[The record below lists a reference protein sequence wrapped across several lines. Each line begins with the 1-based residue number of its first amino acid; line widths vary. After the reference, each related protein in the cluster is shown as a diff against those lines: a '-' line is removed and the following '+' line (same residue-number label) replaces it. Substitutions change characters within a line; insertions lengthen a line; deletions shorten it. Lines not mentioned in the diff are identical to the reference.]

1 MEWRGKERDR
11 GSSGGGGREEK
22 EVKLMTRQRQATH
35 STNPS
40 GTKSGNVGTKKSPS
54 PLKHPKGSPR
64 GNSGR
69 PERQKPES
77 GKSTSGGKTD
87 QFAAALSALEKLEVA
102 PSDNTT
108 STTEQLPSQTG
119 EDKKRELSPSVAAMF
134 DSIKEA
140 ALSSSNSTLTSSSSE
155 TAAIKKEGL
164 SPTLKAMLKMEE
176 SGGVAG
182 KEVEQ
187 TTDDMPS
194 AIQKLMY
201 NPRGPLLPRPPSTNF
216 QQTQFPHPPP
226 PPTSYP
232 YHQQAMGHTP
242 AQFGQGGDYYQSIPL
257 HPPPHPHHH
266 TFMPFGP
273 PPMDPFTVLQN
284 TCHVTGQPP
293 PQFNCERNEKGYYLC
308 VVRVGKRRCSGMAC
322 STQEEAKQS
331 AAAAMNSTM
340 PPSPMFYPMPPHGGY
355 SGPPPYPPHV
365 PMVPPY
371 VPNMPLSYHPR
382 GPQPPP
388 QMTPPPPHFVPL
400 QVQRRQGQ
408 QSSKRKPSH
417 PSHGIPQQPLP
428 SETDKGTKLAGA
440 QKPTTSE
447 KTATSATSACITDD
461 EKVRAEKQKQQQ
473 KQQQQCG
480 GATAPEGPEDGP
492 EDGLKGTSDIDER
505 KKVEEEEEDKEE
517 VMEVASS
524 DTEIDRERKNALDL
538 HQKLSNLK
546 EMLSVLQD
554 PAANMAENS
563 QKEGGGGE
571 RKDVIAEAAIV
582 SALELKEEEEE
593 GMEDYVESVQASDAA
608 VGQSEVHVVGE
619 ILGGGAGGGAGKPLQ
634 DQIVPNTTTA
644 NQTDP
649 PDTTAE
655 QQSIPPLYSTSTTD
669 DVAMETTTTDQDA
682 KDEGEII
689 DTISSDPSPPTT
701 SAGDE
706 GSSGAGVKTVGRP
719 KRQLAASFARNT
731 T

>member
-40 GTKSGNVGTKKSPS
+40 GVSTLTLFLLSLSPPFHYSLSSSSKGTKSGNVGTKKSPS

-87 QFAAALSALEKLEVA
+87 QFTAALSALEKLEVA

-242 AQFGQGGDYYQSIPL
+242 AQFGQGGIYFLCYIMYSCLKELNLNFLFVLGDYYQSIPL

-273 PPMDPFTVLQN
+273 PPM
-284 TCHVTGQPP
+284 
-293 PQFNCERNEKGYYLC
+293 E
-308 VVRVGKRRCSGMAC
+308 
-322 STQEEAKQS
+322 
-331 AAAAMNSTM
+331 
-340 PPSPMFYPMPPHGGY
+340 
-355 SGPPPYPPHV
+355 
-365 PMVPPY
+365 
-371 VPNMPLSYHPR
+371 
-382 GPQPPP
+382 
-388 QMTPPPPHFVPL
+388 
-400 QVQRRQGQ
+400 
-408 QSSKRKPSH
+408 
-417 PSHGIPQQPLP
+417 
-428 SETDKGTKLAGA
+428 
-440 QKPTTSE
+440 
-447 KTATSATSACITDD
+447 
-461 EKVRAEKQKQQQ
+461 
-473 KQQQQCG
+473 
-480 GATAPEGPEDGP
+480 
-492 EDGLKGTSDIDER
+492 
-505 KKVEEEEEDKEE
+505 
-517 VMEVASS
+517 
-524 DTEIDRERKNALDL
+524 
-538 HQKLSNLK
+538 
-546 EMLSVLQD
+546 
-554 PAANMAENS
+554 
-563 QKEGGGGE
+563 
-571 RKDVIAEAAIV
+571 
-582 SALELKEEEEE
+582 
-593 GMEDYVESVQASDAA
+593 
-608 VGQSEVHVVGE
+608 
-619 ILGGGAGGGAGKPLQ
+619 
-634 DQIVPNTTTA
+634 
-644 NQTDP
+644 
-649 PDTTAE
+649 
-655 QQSIPPLYSTSTTD
+655 
-669 DVAMETTTTDQDA
+669 
-682 KDEGEII
+682 
-689 DTISSDPSPPTT
+689 
-701 SAGDE
+701 
-706 GSSGAGVKTVGRP
+706 
-719 KRQLAASFARNT
+719 
-731 T
+731 